1 MSESRLLQRNK
12 VGTLTDEQLWCLD
25 QNITAGDYGE
35 FEEIG
40 RSDFF
45 YCAEQ
50 MFGPYD
56 EYQDPVTE
64 ADYQR
69 WLNDIGA

>member
-25 QNITAGDYGE
+25 QCIADGDFGE

-50 MFGPYD
+50 MFD
-56 EYQDPVTE
+56 DPATE

>member
-25 QNITAGDYGE
+25 QCINDGDFGE
-35 FEEIG
+35 FDEVG

-45 YCAEQ
+45 YCAEE
-50 MFGPYD
+50 MFGD
-56 EYQDPVTE
+56 SATE